1 MASSSKKKGNGFG
14 VLQNVGK
21 SFMLPVALL
30 PLAGLF
36 LGVGASF
43 TSQSFVKM
51 HHLEAILGTGTFLN
65 RLFGVLNDCGNVVF
79 NNLGLIFA
87 VSVALGLAKREKGVA
102 ALSSLVGYFMMYAAM
117 TSAIVNFGELARLK
131 RVGGLLTDMLGFT
144 NTMNTGVFG
153 GVVIGLIVAWL
164 HNRYY
169 KIKLPDA
176 LSFFGGTHF
185 VPIISSVAGIL
196 MGFIMAWLWPY
207 IGAGI
212 SDLGVLIA
220 KSGYVG
226 GFLYAYIYRALIP
239 FGLHH
244 VFYLPFWQTAVGGT
258 AVVAGKTVVGAQNIV
273 FAQLGAGVKVSWQAA
288 RFFSFQFPVM
298 IAGFPAAALAM
309 YRTAKKSKRSEI
321 KGLLLSSSITSVL
334 TGITEPLEFTILFA
348 SPFLYFGVH
357 CVLFAISEVLVSI
370 LKIGVGFTFSGGGLD
385 FLLYGV
391 LPGQAKTNWIPLA
404 FLIVAYFFVYYF
416 VFRFAILKFNLKTP
430 GREDDDEEAT
440 LHTKADYLA
449 EKDAGS
455 AAAVASTNNAAN
467 SDDAISAAIVKGLG
481 GKPNIA
487 SLEVCATRF
496 RVNVKDTAKVNKSI
510 LKGTGAV
517 GTLIHGDG
525 VQVIYGTK
533 VSSLGPEV
541 EDYLDKI

>member
-1 MASSSKKKGNGFG
+1 MAGSKKKGNGFG

-65 RLFGVLNDCGNVVF
+65 RLLSVFNDCGSMVF

-102 ALSSLVGYFMMYAAM
+102 ALSALVGYFMMYASM

-131 RVGGLLTDMLGFT
+131 KIGGLLSDMLGFT

-153 GVVIGLIVAWL
+153 GVLIGLIVAWL

-185 VPIISSVAGIL
+185 VPIISTVAGIL
-196 MGFIMAWLWPY
+196 CGFLMAWLWPY
-207 IGAGI
+207 IGSGI
-212 SDLGVLIA
+212 AALGVLIA

-244 VFYLPFWQTAVGGT
+244 VFYLPFWQTSIGGT
-258 AVVAGKTVVGAQNIV
+258 AVVAGKTIVGAQNIA
-273 FAQLGAGVKVSWQAA
+273 FAQLAAGTKISWQAA

-309 YRTAKKSKRSEI
+309 YHTARKSKRAEV
-321 KGLLLSSSITSVL
+321 KGLLLSSSITSIL

-348 SPFLYFGVH
+348 SPILYFGVH
-357 CVLFAISEVLVSI
+357 CVLFAISEVLVS
-370 LKIGVGFTFSGGGLD
+370 LMKVGVVFTFSGGGLD

-391 LPGQAKTNWIPLA
+391 LPGQARTNWIPLA
-404 FLIVAYFFVYYF
+404 FLIVIYFFLYYF
-416 VFRFAILKFNLKTP
+416 VFRFAITKFNLKTP
-430 GREDDDEEAT
+430 GREDDDEEAHLT
-440 LHTKADYLA
+440 TKDEYLA
-449 EKDAGS
+449 AQSAGDS
-455 AAAVASTNNAAN
+455 AVTIPSDTS
-467 SDDAISAAIVKGLG
+467 SDDSVSAAIIEGLG
-481 GKPNIA
+481 GKANIA

-496 RVNVKDTAKVNKSI
+496 RVNVKDTAKVNKPL
-510 LKGTGAV
+510 LKKTGAV
-517 GTLIHGDG
+517 GTTIHGDG

-541 EDYLDKI
+541 EEYLDKM

>member
-1 MASSSKKKGNGFG
+1 MAKKKKGNGFG

-30 PLAGLF
+30 PLAGLL

-65 RLFGVLNDCGNVVF
+65 RLLGVLNDCGNVVF
-79 NNLGLIFA
+79 SNLGLIFA

-102 ALSSLVGYFMMYAAM
+102 ALSALVGYFMMYASM
-117 TSAIVNFGELARLK
+117 TSAIVNFGELERLK
-131 RVGGLLTDMLGFT
+131 KIGGLLSDMLGFT

-153 GVVIGLIVAWL
+153 GVLIGLIVAWL

-185 VPIISSVAGIL
+185 IPIVSSVAGIFC
-196 MGFIMAWLWPY
+196 GFLMAWLWPY

-212 SDLGVLIA
+212 AALGALIA
-220 KSGYVG
+220 KSGYIG

-244 VFYLPFWQTAVGGT
+244 VFYLPFWQTSIGGT
-258 AVVAGKTVVGAQNIV
+258 AVVAGKTIVGAQNIA
-273 FAQLGAGVKVSWQAA
+273 FAQLASGAKISWQAA

-309 YRTAKKSKRSEI
+309 YHTAKKSKRAEV
-321 KGLLLSSSITSVL
+321 KGLLLSSSITSIL

-348 SPFLYFGVH
+348 SPILYFGVH
-357 CVLFAISEVLVSI
+357 CVLFAISEVLVS
-370 LKIGVGFTFSGGGLD
+370 LMKVGVVFTFSGGGLD

-391 LPGQAKTNWIPLA
+391 LPGQARTNWIPLA
-404 FLIVAYFFVYYF
+404 FLIVIYFFLYYF
-416 VFRFAILKFNLKTP
+416 VFRFAITKFNLKTP

-449 EKDAGS
+449 AKADGDAV
-455 AAAVASTNNAAN
+455 VANVDPKN
-467 SDDAISAAIVKGLG
+467 DDSVSAAIIEGLG
-481 GKPNIA
+481 GKANIA

-496 RVNVKDTAKVNKSI
+496 RVNVNDTAKVNKLL
-510 LKGTGAV
+510 LKKTGAV
-517 GTLIHGDG
+517 GTTIHGDG

-541 EDYLDKI
+541 EEYLEKM